1 MTQHVSS
8 FNAKTHLSNLL
19 NQVQQGEEF
28 IITRRNN
35 PVAKLVP
42 LHDKKTSRN
51 TASLINEIK
60 LARKSYSLKLGS
72 NAIDALKSEGRK

>member
-19 NQVQQGEEF
+19 NQVAEGEEF

-35 PVAKLVP
+35 PIARLTPIKDP
-42 LHDKKTSRN
+42 MCDKN
-51 TASLINEIK
+51 IVSLIKEIK
-60 LARKSYSLKLGS
+60 LARKSHSLNLEGGINKLK
-72 NAIDALKSEGRK
+72 AEGRK